1 MFNSTV
7 YSVTMVPTCTIFDT
21 FDFQKHCNL
30 EIWVSDHSRSW
41 NHLTACLL
49 ASNSNFVSKL
59 HRF

>member
-30 EIWVSDHSRSW
+30 EIWVSDQTRSW
-41 NHLTACLL
+41 NHL
-49 ASNSNFVSKL
+49 
-59 HRF
+59 